1 MEILPNTGKNLIIEV
16 DGRRFTR
23 YPIRTKLITSEDS
36 DIVEIVQE
44 YAGKYV
50 ESGDIVFISEKA
62 VAITQGRSYPLEK
75 VKASW
80 LAQFLSRFV
89 MKTPVGIGLG
99 SPQTM
104 QLAIEEVGVARIL
117 TAAIIGALG
126 KIVGIRGIFYMIA
139 GHGAR
144 SIDGAVPY
152 AIPPY
157 NTYVSKG
164 PLNASEVSEKT
175 RVLILE
181 KISTRMSTQDL
192 SALVSKKKDIG
203 VAIVDANDIG
213 VNILGASKGVDK
225 KLVAKIIKD
234 NPLGQSDE
242 QTPIGIIREIPIINT
257 GLRKAELSDIQN
269 LSTITRLLHINIPH
283 FLWDEEKFIKKQI
296 KQGEYFLIENN
307 GVVVGAMSLRARNS
321 KIHIE
326 TLVVKEE
333 FQSKGF
339 GTEFIE
345 FAKKFSLEN
354 GYDKLHAYS
363 FLEYNMEKFYLKKG
377 FIKLGHLGYYK
388 NCPYQCFEMKIN
400 NPESIS

>member
-1 MEILPNTGKNLIIEV
+1 MELLPNNGKNLIIQV
-16 DGRRFTR
+16 DGRQFAR
-23 YPIRTKLITSEDS
+23 YPVKTKLITPEDK
-36 DIVEIVQE
+36 DITAIVKEFAAPHVQP
-44 YAGKYV
+44 
-50 ESGDIVFISEKA
+50 GDVLFISEKA
-62 VAITQGRSYPLEK
+62 VAVTQGRSYHISEVRPSFL
-75 VKASW
+75 ANW
-80 LAQFLSRFV
+80 LSKFV

-139 GHGAR
+139 GNGAR

-242 QTPIGIIREIPIINT
+242 QTPIGIIREI
-257 GLRKAELSDIQN
+257 
-269 LSTITRLLHINIPH
+269 
-283 FLWDEEKFIKKQI
+283 
-296 KQGEYFLIENN
+296 
-307 GVVVGAMSLRARNS
+307 
-321 KIHIE
+321 
-326 TLVVKEE
+326 
-333 FQSKGF
+333 
-339 GTEFIE
+339 
-345 FAKKFSLEN
+345 
-354 GYDKLHAYS
+354 
-363 FLEYNMEKFYLKKG
+363 
-377 FIKLGHLGYYK
+377 
-388 NCPYQCFEMKIN
+388 
-400 NPESIS
+400 